1 MTRNFAATARAAVM
15 MSSCLLA
22 GAATSEPVAPWP
34 TQVNALYTLHFTGF
48 GELGK
53 FKFHSQIQGND
64 YSINGSAEVK
74 VPLIYTWTSA
84 ITGNG
89 KLSSDEPQPATYTF
103 SSHGKPVIGGA
114 KHLNVRLGFKESA
127 VNNTSIIP
135 PNNPGGAHYV
145 PIKPEHLKSVIDP
158 LTAVLVTTRAK
169 GGSPCGRRLAIFDG
183 KQRFDLLTTPA
194 GQQKAGSTPSGQPAT
209 AGAKC
214 AIFVAGYGY
223 QISASI
229 NNSSARSRRRFPAPI
244 AGAVPHHGCTMGNR
258 HDDAPL
264 MDIVTPGQKQI
275 ASYIEPVV
283 DTATCT

>member
-22 GAATSEPVAPWP
+22 GPATSEPAAPWP

-89 KLSSDEPQPATYTF
+89 KLSLDEPQPATYTF
-103 SSHGKPVIGGA
+103 ASHGKPVIGGA
-114 KHLNVRLGFKESA
+114 KHLSVRLGFKESA
-127 VNNTSIIP
+127 VNHTSIIP

-194 GQQKAGSTPSGQPAT
+194 GQQKVPEARPSGQPAI
-209 AGAKC
+209 GYVCKVRY
-214 AIFVAGYGY
+214 IPVAGYKDTEDFR
-223 QISASI
+223 STI
-229 NNSSARSRRRFPAPI
+229 NNSSAEI
-244 AGAVPHHGCTMGNR
+244 ALRPVPSANLLVPYRITVATKWGTATMMLHR
-258 HDDAPL
+258 

-275 ASYIEPVV
+275 ALVH
-283 DTATCT
+283 